1 MLYSLRIYRQK
12 HTIDRRFELAEFKN
26 EMVYHRYG
34 EKIQEMVSRKI
45 SPYTT
50 IITII
55 RSTTMNTFF
64 LQGATT
70 AKAKGDGIKHS
81 ILTMVFLSEIPCG
94 LPRQT
99 KPTTGLTISL
109 TSTLLKGDMRHV

>member
-1 MLYSLRIYRQK
+1 
-12 HTIDRRFELAEFKN
+12 
-26 EMVYHRYG
+26 
-34 EKIQEMVSRKI
+34 
-45 SPYTT
+45 
-50 IITII
+50 
-55 RSTTMNTFF
+55 MNTFF

-109 TSTLLKGDMRHV
+109 SSSQMKGDIYHV